1 MSKKQA
7 GFTVEQVVGQLTR
20 DSRDQSWYSDGKK
33 EMIPITYSWILST
46 HLNRGEERQNSDRR
60 I

>member
-1 MSKKQA
+1 MTKEQA

-20 DSRDQSWYSDGKK
+20 DSRDQSWYRDGKK

-46 HLNRGEERQNSDRR
+46 HLNRGKERQNGDRR

>member
-1 MSKKQA
+1 MTKEQA

-20 DSRDQSWYSDGKK
+20 DSRDQSWYRDGKK

-46 HLNRGEERQNSDRR
+46 DLNRGEERQNGDRR